1 MGTRTFAAPLS
12 AVDGVTH
19 GDGTVTAVKDIVAT
33 DPYLAGH
40 YPHFTIYPGVFSI
53 ETVYQAARAVLERDG
68 ARVELVGVHS
78 VHFKAPLLPGDR
90 LTADL
95 TFHPSTAD
103 GSADTVRVKAR
114 CRRADG
120 ESSGRVTLDL
130 RVRSRDA

>member
-12 AVDGVTH
+12 AVDGVER
-19 GDGTVTAVKDIVAT
+19 GEGTVTAVKDIVAT

-53 ETVYQAARAVLERDG
+53 ETVYQAARAELERDG
-68 ARVELVGVHS
+68 AEAELTGIHS

-90 LTADL
+90 LTAEL
-95 TFHPSTAD
+95 VFRWTTE
-103 GSADTVRVKAR
+103 DTVRVKAR
-114 CRRADG
+114 CHRADG

-130 RVRSRDA
+130 RVRRRDA